1 MIPEVLFGT
10 ADAAVAGLDGIGNPV
25 VPPGDGARIV
35 GRRPLAPHF
44 IEAVAEARRGVVPR
58 FHKLA
63 RVEVGAAYAL
73 VVHAFAVKDLW
84 ASLRVEFWDLIIGH
98 NVRDGG
104 AARDLDDRLVVNDF
118 VDRGRL
124 SRIGA
129 GSLHA
134 SP

>member
-1 MIPEVLFGT
+1 M
-10 ADAAVAGLDGIGNPV
+10 
-25 VPPGDGARIV
+25 R
-35 GRRPLAPHF
+35 
-44 IEAVAEARRGVVPR
+44 EAVAEARRGVVPR

-84 ASLRVEFWDLIIGH
+84 ASLRVEFGDLIIGQDVGDDVAH